1 MTIAIGTDIVEI
13 ERISNAFKRQ
23 GDRLINR
30 VLTPA
35 ERDRLKQFSNEDL
48 QIAYLAKRWCAK
60 EAIAKALGTGIAKG
74 VGFQQIEISN
84 SESGAPLALL
94 TEGAL
99 DRLTAIGG
107 KKVLIS
113 LSDERQYAVAYCTI
127 I

>member
-13 ERISNAFKRQ
+13 ERISHAFKRQ

-30 VLTPA
+30 VLTSA
-35 ERDRLKQFSNEDL
+35 EQDRLRQFSNEDQ

>member
-30 VLTPA
+30 VLTSA
-35 ERDRLKQFSNEDL
+35 EQDRLKQFSNEDQ

-84 SESGAPLALL
+84 SDSGAPVALL

>member
-30 VLTPA
+30 VLTSA
-35 ERDRLKQFSNEDL
+35 ERDRLKQFSNEDQ

-60 EAIAKALGTGIAKG
+60 EAISKALGTGIAKG

>member
-13 ERISNAFKRQ
+13 KRISDAFKRQ
-23 GDRLINR
+23 GDRLVNR
-30 VLTPA
+30 VLTSA
-35 ERDRLKQFSNEDL
+35 EQARLKQLSNEDQ

-84 SESGAPLALL
+84 LDSGAPTAVL

-99 DRLTAIGG
+99 DQLKALGG
-107 KKVLIS
+107 KSVLIS
-113 LSDERQYAVAYCTI
+113 LSDERQYAVAYCSI

>member
-30 VLTPA
+30 VLTSA
-35 ERDRLKQFSNEDL
+35 EQDRLRQFSNEDQ

-60 EAIAKALGTGIAKG
+60 EAIAKALGTGIAQG

-84 SESGAPLALL
+84 SDSGAPEALL

>member
-30 VLTPA
+30 VLTSA
-35 ERDRLKQFSNEDL
+35 EQGRLRQFSNEDQ

-60 EAIAKALGTGIAKG
+60 EAIAKALGTGIANG

-84 SESGAPLALL
+84 SDSGAPEALL
-94 TEGAL
+94 AEGAL
-99 DRLTAIGG
+99 DRLAAIGG

>member
-13 ERISNAFKRQ
+13 ERISNAFKHQ

-30 VLTPA
+30 VLTSA

>member
-30 VLTPA
+30 VLTSA
-35 ERDRLKQFSNEDL
+35 EQDRLRQFSNEDQ

-99 DRLTAIGG
+99 NRLTAIGG

>member
-30 VLTPA
+30 VLTSA

-84 SESGAPLALL
+84 SDLGAPEALL

>member
-30 VLTPA
+30 VLTSA
-35 ERDRLKQFSNEDL
+35 EQDRLRQFSNEDQ

>member
-30 VLTPA
+30 VLTSA
-35 ERDRLKQFSNEDL
+35 EQDRLRQFSNEDQ

-84 SESGAPLALL
+84 SDSGAPVALL